1 MRIDPLLSSGSIS
14 LEQQAEIYLEEL
26 EIHQENYFEQFCL
39 ILNQQNQDHTLSA
52 LHLQSLGHDLSFKA
66 AQTRE
71 AIQLLYSQNPGF
83 ARLLK
88 EHYENQ
94 FSELYKEMSALS
106 LTAIAEIKEAIT
118 LKHKEIAAQMPINM
132 ADVMALQF
140 LIQKCQNLIIVTKEQ
155 LQLIQTERQLSL
167 PDF

>member
-26 EIHQENYFEQFCL
+26 EIHQETYFEQFCL
-39 ILNQQNQDHTLSA
+39 ILNQPNQDHTLSE

-66 AQTRE
+66 AQARE

-83 ARLLK
+83 ALLLK
-88 EHYENQ
+88 ERYENQ
-94 FSELYKEMSALS
+94 FSDLHQEMSALA

-118 LKHKEIAAQMPINM
+118 LKHKEIAAQMPINL
-132 ADVMALQF
+132 ADAMALQF
-140 LIQKCQNLIIVTKEQ
+140 LIQKCQSLIIVTKEQ
-155 LQLIQTERQLSL
+155 LQLVQAQRQLPLSI
-167 PDF
+167 